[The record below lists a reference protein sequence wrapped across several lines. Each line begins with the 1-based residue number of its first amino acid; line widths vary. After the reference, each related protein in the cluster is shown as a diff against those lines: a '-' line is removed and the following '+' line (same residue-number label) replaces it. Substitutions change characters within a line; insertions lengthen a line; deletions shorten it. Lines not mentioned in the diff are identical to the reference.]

1 MKRRILPVVILL
13 AVVIAIGGYLI
24 SYQLHSIDR
33 SNDKW
38 QSAES
43 LKDYFSH
50 IGEDTQMLRT
60 NFYMYVAGFNEDLN
74 REIDLAIDL
83 ESDVLAIKEAPESAL
98 LEEELAAILLKI
110 GYYNE
115 ALSGL
120 VTAEGVAHKKSYV
133 NKVSQSAEEIGL
145 IVKQAI
151 QKAEDIEEQAR
162 EANLEALKKSREVI
176 VFVSLISIL
185 IIAFT
190 VYLIVQMLSRP
201 VDDLLEGIE
210 GIAVGKY
217 SHRVKIHYESELSRV
232 ADALNSMSDVL
243 EDRDQEITTINEELN
258 AQNEELSDINI
269 QLESA
274 VSEKTKELSY
284 KNTQLELKNAEILE
298 TSRLKS
304 EFLANMSHELRTPL
318 NSIIGFSTVLIDG
331 LDGDLSGQQIES
343 ATFIR
348 KSGTHLLSLINDILD
363 YSKIEAGKM
372 TLEFER
378 IDIAVLL
385 SDQLNSAKGLIGV
398 KDIELKIDIQDDMPD
413 VSVDRVRLNQ
423 ILINLLSNAVKFT
436 EKGSVSI
443 NARFE
448 EGTSGNPEKGKVL
461 VSVCD
466 TGRGIEEKNLSCI
479 FEDFR
484 QIDGSTV
491 REHEG
496 SGLGLAIARKI
507 VLMHGGELTVES
519 EFGKGSVFTFTLPVE
534 RT

>member
-120 VTAEGVAHKKSYV
+120 VTAEGVAHKKNYV

-151 QKAEDIEEQAR
+151 QKAEDIEGGAR

-176 VFVSLISIL
+176 VLVSLISIL

-284 KNTQLELKNAEILE
+284 K
-298 TSRLKS
+298 
-304 EFLANMSHELRTPL
+304 
-318 NSIIGFSTVLIDG
+318 
-331 LDGDLSGQQIES
+331 
-343 ATFIR
+343 
-348 KSGTHLLSLINDILD
+348 
-363 YSKIEAGKM
+363 
-372 TLEFER
+372 
-378 IDIAVLL
+378 
-385 SDQLNSAKGLIGV
+385 
-398 KDIELKIDIQDDMPD
+398 
-413 VSVDRVRLNQ
+413 
-423 ILINLLSNAVKFT
+423 
-436 EKGSVSI
+436 
-443 NARFE
+443 
-448 EGTSGNPEKGKVL
+448 
-461 VSVCD
+461 
-466 TGRGIEEKNLSCI
+466 
-479 FEDFR
+479 
-484 QIDGSTV
+484 
-491 REHEG
+491 
-496 SGLGLAIARKI
+496 
-507 VLMHGGELTVES
+507 
-519 EFGKGSVFTFTLPVE
+519 
-534 RT
+534 